1 MHRTPHHIQ
10 LIIICSTFYANLN
23 VYKPIGRSGMPS
35 SPIKREVSREASI
48 KSMGQQSI
56 PENRNEEPSE
66 ELITETILNPVSA
79 SPPGSPHSGLHHRT
93 PSITS

>member
-1 MHRTPHHIQ
+1 M
-10 LIIICSTFYANLN
+10 IIICCTFYTNLN
-23 VYKPIGRSGMPS
+23 VRKTIDRSGMPS

-56 PENRNEEPSE
+56 PENRNEEPAE
-66 ELITETILNPVSA
+66 DLLTETILNPVSA